1 MSTDSWLPVRTKGRP
16 TTVSNARYEAKLATC
31 AATIKEI
38 RSRLEFAP
46 SSRGWC
52 YVLEG
57 EGLITKGEFDTAQR
71 VINDLRKGGLL
82 PLDICSED
90 QRRAADGVE
99 RLDDDIPDEIDA
111 WIKALTEAP
120 DSYAPIS
127 FWDDQEYYI
136 ELAVE
141 KVDLKHLFAPIC
153 QEFRIPVQNIAGWA
167 DLHSRA
173 AMMRRFDEHEAEGRQ
188 PVMIYC
194 GDHDPGGLNISKFL
208 RSNLEELSD
217 AVGWHPDN
225 LIIDRFGLDYD
236 FIEQLGL
243 TWIDNLETGSGDRLD
258 DPRHRDHKKDY
269 VQNYLKRFGAR
280 KVEANALIVRPTEGR
295 ELCRQAILKYLPED
309 APAEYE
315 ERLIPY
321 RAEIKEAISKRL
333 GDVK

>member
-1 MSTDSWLPVRTKGRP
+1 MPSWPPARRP
-16 TTVSNARYEAKLATC
+16 SRK
-31 AATIKEI
+31 
-38 RSRLEFAP
+38 SDHRLEFAP

-57 EGLITKGEFDTAQR
+57 EHLITKGEFDAAQR
-71 VINDLRKGGLL
+71 TINDCRKRGLL

-90 QRRAADGVE
+90 ERRSADGVE
-99 RLDDDIPDEIDA
+99 RLDGDIPDEIDA
-111 WIKALTEAP
+111 WIEALTNAP
-120 DSYAPIS
+120 DKYIPIS
-127 FWDDQEYYI
+127 FWEDQEYYI
-136 ELAVE
+136 EVAVE
-141 KVDLKHLFAPIC
+141 KVDLKYLFAPIC

-173 AMMRRFDEHEAEGRQ
+173 AMMKRFAEHEDEGCQ
-188 PVMIYC
+188 PVLLYC

-217 AVGWHPDN
+217 AVEWDPDD

-243 TWIDNLETGSGDRLD
+243 TWIDNLETSSGGRLD
-258 DPRHRDHKKDY
+258 DPKHRDHKKDY

-295 ELCRQAILKYLPED
+295 QLCRQAILKYLPED
-309 APAEYE
+309 APTKYE
-315 ERLIPY
+315 ERLAPY
-321 RAEIKEAISKRL
+321 RTEMREAINERL
-333 GDVK
+333 GDLK